1 MTNPWIAPEIEEQSH
16 IVAKLCGGGGGN
28 GSGSLAPQGG
38 TTLY

>member
-28 GSGSLAPQGG
+28 GSGSFTPPV
-38 TTLY
+38 TLQ